1 MAAPTKQAVEVAR
14 QFRKALALD
23 LVTSAVPD
31 AYELL
36 KLTVKEALDGI
47 KNNPSYITNRQQLD
61 AAKVILGMGGVLESQ
76 RELDDKDVARMSLA
90 DLEKMIAGLKVIEPD
105 APIEVQPDDQPIDI
119 FS

>member
-23 LVTSAVPD
+23 LVTNAAPE

-36 KLTVKEALDGI
+36 KLTVKVALDGI
-47 KNNPSYITNRQQLD
+47 KNDPSYITNRQQLD
-61 AAKVILGMGGVLESQ
+61 AAKQILGMSGVLEPG
-76 RELDDKDVARMSLA
+76 RELDDKDVARMSLLE
-90 DLEKMIAGLKVIEPD
+90 LEKMITNLRVIEPD
-105 APIEVQPDDQPIDI
+105 APVSAQPDDQPIDI